1 MAAGLAVESLLSLAA
16 AVTSEQRIEPVLRK
30 IVEGLASQP
39 GVALSRIWLLPSV
52 HVPNSSQQPPDS
64 PEDVGCLRLVASAG
78 RPMNSPGEDW
88 SFLHGRFSR
97 FPLNFGKVGQ
107 VAADRQPILIKDFA
121 PQVDWIARP
130 EWAKREGIRS
140 FAGYPLI
147 FLDNLL
153 GVIGVF
159 SRRPLE
165 EREFTWLGL
174 FANHA
179 ACALAN
185 ARAFEEVEKLQRQLK
200 CENDYLQERVEQ
212 GFEFGEILG
221 ESQVLADALRQIRI
235 VAPTDSAVLIGGE
248 TGTGKELAARAIHD
262 LSPRRDCPLITVNCA
277 SIPRELFESEF
288 FGHVK
293 GAFTGAVRDRIGRF
307 QLADKGTLFLDEV
320 GEIPV
325 ELQGKLLRILQEG
338 IFERVGEDRTRRV
351 DVRIIAATNRNLENE
366 VEAGRFRR
374 DLYFR
379 LCVFPIEMPP
389 LRDRLE
395 DIRVLAEHFVQVAS
409 IRLKT
414 RHAQVSDADVERLR
428 SYAWPGNVRELQNVI
443 ERAVI
448 ISQGGALRVDL
459 ALGWPRMKSRHTAV
473 KGSVL
478 SREEV
483 KRRERENLMRAIEQ
497 CKGKIYGPDGA
508 AAILGMKP
516 TTLSSRIKKMNLQ
529 SSQGASSC
537 SSPQTDRDL
546 Q

>member
-1 MAAGLAVESLLSLAA
+1 
-16 AVTSEQRIEPVLRK
+16 
-30 IVEGLASQP
+30 
-39 GVALSRIWLLPSV
+39 
-52 HVPNSSQQPPDS
+52 
-64 PEDVGCLRLVASAG
+64 
-78 RPMNSPGEDW
+78 MNSPGEDW
-88 SFLHGRFSR
+88 SSLHGHFARVPPSV
-97 FPLNFGKVGQ
+97 GKVGQ
-107 VAADRQPILIKDFA
+107 VATNRRPILIRDFGA
-121 PQVDWIARP
+121 KVDWIVRP

-140 FAGYPLI
+140 FAAYPLI

-262 LSPRRDCPLITVNCA
+262 LSARRDCPLITVNCA

-293 GAFTGAVRDRIGRF
+293 GAFTGAVRDRVGRF

-338 IFERVGEDRTRRV
+338 IFERVGEDRARRV

-414 RHAQVSDADVERLR
+414 RHAQVSDSDVERLC

-483 KRRERENLMRAIEQ
+483 KRRERENLMKAIEQ

-516 TTLSSRIKKMNLQ
+516 TTLSSRIKKIKLQ

-537 SSPQTDRDL
+537 SSPRTDRDL
-546 Q
+546 R